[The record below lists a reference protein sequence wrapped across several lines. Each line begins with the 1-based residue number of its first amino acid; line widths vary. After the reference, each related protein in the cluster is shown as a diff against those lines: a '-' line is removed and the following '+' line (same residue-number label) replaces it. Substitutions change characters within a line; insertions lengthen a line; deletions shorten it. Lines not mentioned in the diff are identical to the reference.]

1 MTRLTIDEA
10 QQRIRLFLTGDMVE
24 ALRAVDY
31 ESPPLA
37 DQHSGLTLEAA
48 RRAAVRFSHVE
59 GASDC
64 L

>member
-1 MTRLTIDEA
+1 MAPATEDTDPAMTRLTIDEA

-37 DQHSGLTLEAA
+37 DQPSGLTLED
-48 RRAAVRFSHVE
+48 RKSVV
-59 GASDC
+59 
-64 L
+64 